1 MRQLIED
8 LAEMGRDGAWQVILA
23 LSEYYKTGRKP
34 RGLSGEIRLTFEAI
48 IERGRT

>member
-1 MRQLIED
+1 MLRIIED
-8 LAEMGRDGAWQVILA
+8 LAEIGRDQAWAVILA
-23 LSEYYKTGRKP
+23 LSEYYTTGEKP